1 MKKLGLAIAGAGWI
15 ADFYYEAYQN
25 LSDRFTL
32 VGCSGNPSAEGR
44 KRLAAKCGKWNTKA
58 FDSFDEI
65 LENQEVDCIGIMSP
79 TNFHFDQ
86 AKKAIEKGKHVLVEK
101 PVTLNQAEL
110 KELYALSNTTGC
122 VVFPGHNFV
131 YRPVIREAKKIIES
145 GKLGNVSYASL
156 RAVHFIPEDHAAG
169 WRKSFSQSGGGA
181 MMDSGTHLV
190 YQLLYLMGDPK
201 WLSCFKTTKHYKT
214 MDGEDTCQ
222 ISLQYEDG
230 RIAQVFQSW
239 SSSDGDAGEIRIQ
252 GDKGNLLINGKGLH
266 FNSGLLETD
275 GAYDRSFMHTLS
287 AFYEAIVS
295 KTPGLSG
302 VIEAEKT
309 LEIIQS
315 AYKAAESRDVLELL
329 F

>member
-1 MKKLGLAIAGAGWI
+1 MKKLGLAFAGAGWI
-15 ADFYYEAYQN
+15 ADFYYEAYKN
-25 LSDRFTL
+25 LTDRFNL
-32 VGCSGNPSAEGR
+32 IGCSGNPSADGQN
-44 KRLAAKCGKWNTKA
+44 RLASKCAKWNTKA
-58 FDSFDEI
+58 FASFDDLINHPEI
-65 LENQEVDCIGIMSP
+65 DCIGITSP
-79 TNFHFDQ
+79 TNFHFAQ
-86 AKKAIEKGKHVLVEK
+86 AKKALEKGKHVLVEK
-101 PVTLNQAEL
+101 PVTLDASEL
-110 KELYALSNTTGC
+110 KELYALSEKTGC
-122 VVFPGHNFV
+122 KVFPGHNFV
-131 YRPVIREAKKIIES
+131 YRPVIRAAKEIVDS
-145 GKLGNVSYASL
+145 GKLGGISYASL

-169 WRKSFSQSGGGA
+169 WRKNFSQSGGGA

-239 SSSDGDAGEIRIQ
+239 SSSDGEAGEIRIQ
-252 GDKGNLLINGKGLH
+252 GDKGHLLIDGEGLH
-266 FNSGLLETD
+266 FNGKLKETD

-287 AFYEAIVS
+287 GFYEAVVS
-295 KTPGLSG
+295 NTPGLSG

-309 LEIIQS
+309 LNIIQS
-315 AYKAAESRDVLELL
+315 AYRAAESREVLELL